1 MTTHDE
7 TSPATGPDGLFE
19 ETLILPTGQAVAVPE
34 GGESSSVGGM
44 GRQILQVFL
53 ENRLAVVGLFV
64 IVFFI
69 LFCFVGPAVYHTNQ
83 TNSELALLNSTQN
96 APPPQAIG
104 SGKTCVSMGASV
116 SASNLVWA
124 IS

>member
-7 TSPATGPDGLFE
+7 TSPATGPDDLFE

-64 IVFFI
+64 DQQAET
-69 LFCFVGPAVYHTNQ
+69 VGEAEPV
-83 TNSELALLNSTQN
+83 
-96 APPPQAIG
+96 IG
-104 SGKTCVSMGASV
+104 PRSGKLFGEPGGHGAEPEGVQFLYGLVS
-116 SASNLVWA
+116 
-124 IS
+124 